1 VPVSTK
7 TKLNASKWYYTDGK
21 SQFEWN
27 NWELR
32 AIYLEKE
39 DIVNDQKNIKFEY

>member
-1 VPVSTK
+1 VDVVEIQNIDGVPVSTK

-27 NWELR
+27 N
-32 AIYLEKE
+32 
-39 DIVNDQKNIKFEY
+39 